1 MIERFS
7 DLQLSIEKEINKL
20 FYDMSLA
27 RTIGGAI
34 GIHYSYIDVA
44 VFDIDGFKI
53 ALGRLLK
60 TYNLSV
66 RP

>member
-1 MIERFS
+1 
-7 DLQLSIEKEINKL
+7 
-20 FYDMSLA
+20 MSLA

-53 ALGRLLK
+53 ALEKLNEK
-60 TYNLSV
+60 LSFKIYY
-66 RP
+66 RSFLEN